1 MILNMSKL
9 INQTQQVV
17 VHTLDT
23 SKILSR
29 STFDSVEAFNQL
41 AISISD
47 IAEGTTLQA
56 MDAQESNT
64 GMTTLA
70 ESMHAV
76 TSKTNRLLENTEGAK
91 NMMESAATTMDSL
104 TTTMSNSM
112 EMSSHIKESMTEL
125 RTLNQ
130 NIENIMQLVDSISE
144 ETNLLALNASIEA
157 ARVGEAGK
165 GFAVVAHQVRNLADQ
180 SKTSTINVR
189 ETLNTIANKMNETTT
204 LVKKSNIIIQ
214 DQSNVVSQTYQLFF
228 TIIDILK
235 EMNLELID
243 INASIHSMQAD
254 RKSVV

>member
-1 MILNMSKL
+1 MTGVQTCALPICSLTNQLNYALVIVVLLIIATLILAIGVGYIFAKRISSPIIELMQLMKHAEQGDLTVVASEKGHDETTELCKSFNHMILNMSKL

-157 ARVGEAGK
+157 AKIGR
-165 GFAVVAHQVRNLADQ
+165 AHV
-180 SKTSTINVR
+180 
-189 ETLNTIANKMNETTT
+189 
-204 LVKKSNIIIQ
+204 
-214 DQSNVVSQTYQLFF
+214 
-228 TIIDILK
+228 
-235 EMNLELID
+235 
-243 INASIHSMQAD
+243 
-254 RKSVV
+254 